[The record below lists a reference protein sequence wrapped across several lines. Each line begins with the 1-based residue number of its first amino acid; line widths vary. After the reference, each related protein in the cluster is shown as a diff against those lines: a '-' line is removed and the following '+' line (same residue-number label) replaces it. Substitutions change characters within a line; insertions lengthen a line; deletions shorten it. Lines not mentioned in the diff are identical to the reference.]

1 MLVPSLWPAGLHPR
15 FGYPPPRSSHKS
27 RAARDCSRRNLEDV
41 TLAILRGRGV
51 QITAGVQ
58 DHVTQRKSPDVS
70 GKAGNRPLPA
80 RGSQSEFL
88 LWLLDSKRQGSVEI
102 AGCIEGQSGN

>member
-15 FGYPPPRSSHKS
+15 FGYPPTRSSHKS

-41 TLAILRGRGV
+41 TLAKLRSGGV
-51 QITAGVQ
+51 EIAAGIQ

-70 GKAGNRPLPA
+70 GKSGKRPLPS
-80 RGSQSEFL
+80 RGSQSEDFL
-88 LWLLDSKRQGSVEI
+88 GCIRQGSVEI
-102 AGCIEGQSGN
+102 AG